1 MNRSNL
7 AEMEDL
13 FYDLS
18 SFAVDDPAL
27 EGMGLVD
34 TIKLVKPNIL
44 IGEFYNQHNC
54 MSCNLISQ
62 MFQVCSAANG
72 IVQVSK
78 LIETKK
84 NCHIRILIN
93 FKETVYGIERSTNR
107 IFLQQ

>member
-44 IGEFYNQHNC
+44 IGEFYNQH
-54 MSCNLISQ
+54 
-62 MFQVCSAANG
+62 F
-72 IVQVSK
+72 SK
-78 LIETKK
+78 LYV
-84 NCHIRILIN
+84 L
-93 FKETVYGIERSTNR
+93 
-107 IFLQQ
+107 

>member
-1 MNRSNL
+1 MNRTNILIHYSMYTSNILILYSMNRSNL

-44 IGEFYNQHNC
+44 IGEF
-54 MSCNLISQ
+54 LIK
-62 MFQVCSAANG
+62 A
-72 IVQVSK
+72 K
-78 LIETKK
+78 
-84 NCHIRILIN
+84 
-93 FKETVYGIERSTNR
+93 TVLSLY
-107 IFLQQ
+107 F

>member
-44 IGEFYNQHNC
+44 IGEFIINTLVNC

-78 LIETKK
+78 LIETKTK
-84 NCHIRILIN
+84 LSYQN
-93 FKETVYGIERSTNR
+93 FN
-107 IFLQQ
+107 

>member
-44 IGEFYNQHNC
+44 IGEFLIKAKTVVNF
-54 MSCNLISQ
+54 MSYLFISDKYFRSAVQQ
-62 MFQVCSAANG
+62 MILFKFQN
-72 IVQVSK
+72 
-78 LIETKK
+78 
-84 NCHIRILIN
+84 
-93 FKETVYGIERSTNR
+93 
-107 IFLQQ
+107 

>member
-44 IGEFYNQHNC
+44 IGKF
-54 MSCNLISQ
+54 
-62 MFQVCSAANG
+62 
-72 IVQVSK
+72 
-78 LIETKK
+78 
-84 NCHIRILIN
+84 LIN
-93 FKETVYGIERSTNR
+93 AKTVVHFMSYLFISDKYFRSAVQQMILFKFQN
-107 IFLQQ
+107 